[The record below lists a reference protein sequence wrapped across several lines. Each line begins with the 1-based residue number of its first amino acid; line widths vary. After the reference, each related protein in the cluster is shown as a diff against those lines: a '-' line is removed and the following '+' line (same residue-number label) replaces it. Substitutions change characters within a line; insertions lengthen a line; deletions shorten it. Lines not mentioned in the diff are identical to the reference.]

1 MISIKI
7 LDHGGRRRLLLT
19 PEGGPYGRTM
29 GEFPEICNEEAT
41 IVLFLAGDADTV
53 WGERDG
59 LSF

>member
-1 MISIKI
+1 
-7 LDHGGRRRLLLT
+7 
-19 PEGGPYGRTM
+19 M